1 MILVTGGTG
10 RVGRQVVAQLRR
22 RGTAFRVLSRDPAR
36 AREVLGDV
44 DVVAGDLDQPD
55 SLDPALAGVE
65 RVFLLSP
72 GAPNQVEQEGN
83 VLAASLWTGVRH
95 IVKQSVMGAS
105 LQSPSALVRWHAEA
119 EQLIVSSGIP
129 FTFLRPAM
137 LMQLAAELVGPD
149 GAIYSSVGD
158 ARVAF
163 VDARDVAAVAVAAL
177 TTDAHEW
184 KTYGLTG
191 PERLTW
197 SEVAERL
204 SRAGSPVRYVPVP
217 EEAAR
222 QSMAQRLPAW
232 RVEPTLEFNREVA
245 GGLYDVVTGDVESVT
260 GRPPRSFDDFVVD
273 LAAAA

>member
-10 RVGRQVVAQLRR
+10 RVGRQVVAELRR
-22 RGTAFRVLSRDPAR
+22 RGAAFRVLSRDPAR

-44 DVVAGDLDQPD
+44 DVVEGDLDQPD
-55 SLDPALAGVE
+55 SLDRATAGVE

-95 IVKQSVMGAS
+95 IVKQSVIGAS

-129 FTFLRPAM
+129 FTFLRPTM

-163 VDARDVAAVAVAAL
+163 IDTRDVAAVAVAAL

-184 KTYGLTG
+184 KTYELTG

-197 SEVAERL
+197 FEVAERL
-204 SRAGSPVRYVPVP
+204 SRAGPPVRYVPVP

-222 QSMAQRLPAW
+222 QSLAQRLPAW